1 MALICS
7 LQTKALLPRLIQKN
21 FHKNKK
27 VTSQFKEV
35 TFLLGF
41 KLYLRGFIHDVLV
54 QKLPDFV
61 VSFDL
66 VFFFS

>member
-41 KLYLRGFIHDVLV
+41 KLYL
-54 QKLPDFV
+54 
-61 VSFDL
+61 
-66 VFFFS
+66 